1 MRLVAVL
8 AASTLLLVACG
19 GGTSHSGSNAA
30 GAARN
35 AQPAASA
42 PAATRSPGAAPASG
56 VSGVASGT
64 ASGGAV
70 DSSAARAA
78 LDAYLAALV
87 RLDRTAASNAAL
99 DGPTTY
105 VSIQALVAAFNAQ
118 QGGQT
123 TFALSR
129 ETFTPTHVDA
139 DTATFSGSVT
149 ITNQV
154 SGPKG
159 RTGSTDTISGP
170 VQLLRSSGA
179 WKVSTFTL
187 DGAPLL
193 YFPEQAR
200 QVVNGVELDVGSLLS
215 YGTQTTALVG
225 IGSQSGHQ
233 DIKLLSTQLVTNGTP
248 AGGHGF
254 FVNTP
259 RVSGFFVY
267 PRASGTP
274 HALDAAFTTGIGSTV
289 KFSVGLPGQPS

>member
-1 MRLVAVL
+1 MRLVTVLVVAALL
-8 AASTLLLVACG
+8 AAACG
-19 GGTSHSGSNAA
+19 GGTSPSNAA
-30 GAARN
+30 GATRHV
-35 AQPAASA
+35 QPGTSA
-42 PAATRSPGAAPASG
+42 PAAVRGQGTPPGSGSVPSAA
-56 VSGVASGT
+56 VATS
-64 ASGGAV
+64 AA
-70 DSSAARAA
+70 DPSAARAA

-87 RLDRTAASNAAL
+87 HLDRTAASNAAL
-99 DGPTTY
+99 DGPATY
-105 VSIQALVAAFNAQ
+105 VSIQALVAAYNAE

-123 TFALSR
+123 TLALSR

-149 ITNQV
+149 ITNLI

-159 RTGSTDTISGP
+159 RSGSTDTISGP

-187 DGAPLL
+187 DGAALL

-200 QVVNGVELDVGSLLS
+200 QVVNGVELDVGSVLS
-215 YGTQTTALVG
+215 YGAQTTALVG
-225 IGSQSGHQ
+225 VGSQTGHQ
-233 DIKLLSTQLVTNGTP
+233 DIKLLSTQLVTNGAA

-254 FVNTP
+254 FVNTA

-267 PRASGTP
+267 PRAPGTP

-289 KFSVGLPGQPS
+289 TFSVGLPGQAS